1 MEAIR
6 RIDENNSKAVTS
18 AFTPYTARMG
28 DTQQLCCDTPSK
40 ADWKLLL
47 DKLRV
52 NGLLDY
58 WIDSRYH
65 YVAAQELAK
74 VDWSQQPDSVKRI
87 YKTPIWLLKVKRQ
100 VMTWG
105 SAVKQVVIKVMR

>member
-1 MEAIR
+1 ME
-6 RIDENNSKAVTS
+6 NSEADTNAS
-18 AFTPYTARMG
+18 IPYT
-28 DTQQLCCDTPSK
+28 LHPTPSED
-40 ADWKLLL
+40 DWKRLI

-52 NGLLDY
+52 GGLLDY
-58 WIDSRYH
+58 WMSKEYH
-65 YVAAQELAK
+65 DVAAQELAK